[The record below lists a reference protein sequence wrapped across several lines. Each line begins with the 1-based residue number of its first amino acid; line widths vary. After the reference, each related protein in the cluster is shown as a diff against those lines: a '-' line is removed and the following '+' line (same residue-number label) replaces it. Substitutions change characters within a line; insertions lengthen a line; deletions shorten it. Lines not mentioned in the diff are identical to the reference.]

1 VIYRNEKGFTEA
13 RRASE
18 MNGITEFID
27 AGAML
32 GQLWMEGHFE
42 VGDPLIN
49 SGAEKQ
55 PNLVKKS
62 PPN

>member
-1 VIYRNEKGFTEA
+1 
-13 RRASE
+13 

>member
-1 VIYRNEKGFTEA
+1 M
-13 RRASE
+13 S
-18 MNGITEFID
+18 GIKEFMD

-49 SGAEKQ
+49 SGAEKR
-55 PNLVKKS
+55 PNMGKKTL
-62 PPN
+62 PN